1 MPHYHAYIDRYPAER
16 ETMLTVRLSRRYLG
30 RAVSVCLT
38 AGVLLW
44 GCAPEQAVQ
53 PPQPPVDVSKRLAP
67 LEECVARSQRA
78 VSAAAEAGVSAAAL
92 APANS
97 SIADAQDAVDE
108 GKRLAQQNQPQAA
121 VEQAA
126 KGLEECDKIDA
137 MVAKAQQDTV
147 ERKARAQLAT
157 EAEARI
163 AQTAACVDGARHAVR
178 SIRTTKTRSA
188 DVAAAKS
195 ALDSAEAGL
204 KQARALLVQNDP
216 QGALGRVDTAQE
228 DCQTAQAAG
237 EKAAA
242 QGQSASSTG
251 KPRRSR

>member
-1 MPHYHAYIDRYPAER
+1 
-16 ETMLTVRLSRRYLG
+16 MLTVRLSRRYL
-30 RAVSVCLT
+30 RDVMSVCLT
-38 AGVLLW
+38 ASVLLW

-53 PPQPPVDVSKRLAP
+53 PPPPPVDVSKRLAP

-78 VSAAAEAGVSAAAL
+78 VTAAAEAGVSAGSL

-97 SIADAQDAVDE
+97 SIADAQDALDE
-108 GKRLAQQNQPQAA
+108 AKKLAQQSKVEEA
-121 VEQAA
+121 VERATR
-126 KGLEECDKIDA
+126 GHEECAKIDA
-137 MVAKAQQDTV
+137 MVAKARQDTA

-163 AQTAACVDGARHAVR
+163 AQTAACVDGARQAVR
-178 SIRTTKTRSA
+178 SLGTIRTKNA
-188 DVAAAKS
+188 DVAAAKG

-204 KQARALLVQNDP
+204 KQARELLAQNDP
-216 QGALGRVDTAQE
+216 KGALGRIDTAQA
-228 DCQTAQAAG
+228 DCQTAQASG

-242 QGQSASSTG
+242 QGKSASSTG

>member
-1 MPHYHAYIDRYPAER
+1 
-16 ETMLTVRLSRRYLG
+16 MLTVRLSRRYLG

-53 PPQPPVDVSKRLAP
+53 PPQPPVDVSKRVAP
-67 LEECVARSQRA
+67 LEACVARSQRA
-78 VSAAAEAGVSAAAL
+78 VTAAVEAGVSAAAL

-97 SIADAQDAVDE
+97 SIADAQDALDE
-108 GKRLAQQNQPQAA
+108 AKRLAQQNKPQEA

-126 KGLEECDKIDA
+126 KGLEECDKIEA
-137 MVAKAQQDTV
+137 MVAKAHQDTA

-163 AQTAACVDGARHAVR
+163 AQTAACVDGARQAVR
-178 SIRTTKTRSA
+178 HISTTRPKGME
-188 DVAAAKS
+188 VAAAKG

-204 KQARALLVQNDP
+204 KQARALLAQNDP
-216 QGALGRVDTAQE
+216 KGALGRVDTAQA
-228 DCQTAQAAG
+228 DCQTAQAAS

-242 QGQSASSTG
+242 QSKSAAAAR